1 MRRRCG
7 LLLVVGLLVPLAF
20 AAEASAQGATLS
32 INVPSATPGQSI
44 TVTGTGYAATSP
56 GRIDAVIFR
65 LSTRDGEPLADQ
77 SVTSALTVNKTFPV
91 PPNVPPGEYL
101 LLATQETV
109 RGRQVGGGPGRAKL
123 RITAAAEAAGA
134 PGGFL
139 PGDPPP
145 VVVVATV
152 LALIALTG
160 GAALCAR
167 RLRTLHRPLAAVQ
180 TQPRSSK

>member
-44 TVTGTGYAATSP
+44 TVTGSGYAATSP
-56 GRIDAVIFR
+56 GRIEAVFFR

-77 SVTSALTVNKTFPV
+77 TVTSALTVNKTFPA
-91 PPNVPPGEYL
+91 PNVPPGEYL
-101 LLATQETV
+101 LLATQQTV
-109 RGRQVGGGPGRAKL
+109 RGRQVASGPGRAKL
-123 RITAAAEAAGA
+123 RITAAAKAAGA
-134 PGGFL
+134 SGGFL

-160 GAALCAR
+160 GTALCAR
-167 RLRTLHRPLAAVQ
+167 RLRTLHRPLAAIR
-180 TQPRSSK
+180 TQPRSSR